1 MGGDKPGLTAL
12 DLCPN
17 RCLLPLWAESL
28 SQGCLAAQPCEAA
41 CPLLAGLAEGVG
53 RTDSTVFLLALKQR
67 KQIPGRHIFL
77 PADLSPVP
85 CQREGPPLSEPD
97 LLEGTVALRGG
108 TLSILSLCQSE
119 GCCRQEAH
127 VCGLWLAVSFCF
139 HGY

>member
-1 MGGDKPGLTAL
+1 MSQVDPGG
-12 DLCPN
+12 
-17 RCLLPLWAESL
+17 R
-28 SQGCLAAQPCEAA
+28 SQ
-41 CPLLAGLAEGVG
+41 V
-53 RTDSTVFLLALKQR
+53 D
-67 KQIPGRHIFL
+67 
-77 PADLSPVP
+77 
-85 CQREGPPLSEPD
+85 PLSEPD